1 MNYLIKRSRSLDFNL
16 IPRESYLGRWSRETT
31 PKDSQERYERNI
43 QRSYTPVREIGSFKV
58 IQDDRLPH
66 TTYRARTPLDIITT
80 PYHTN
85 INYYQEQLPIRKYDV
100 FSVRTW
106 SYPIY
111 KYLHSRD
118 FAPTR
123 PYSFTRVYGNTSTYT
138 PPMLAAETRRLTQR
152 RNYTGYTYIG
162 AEHSYD
168 IASRPYSLD
177 HSRYSRSY
185 LSSSPW
191 YTSYYGNIGLRHYNS
206 YRPRTYFTR
215 LSTYWTPYY

>member
-1 MNYLIKRSRSLDFNL
+1 MNYFIKRSRSLDLNS

-31 PKDSQERYERNI
+31 PIDSQQRYERNI
-43 QRSYTPVREIGSFKV
+43 RRSYTPAREIGSLKV
-58 IQDDRLPH
+58 IKDDQRLSNKL
-66 TTYRARTPLDIITT
+66 YRGRSAVGIITT

-111 KYLHSRD
+111 KYLHNRD
-118 FAPTR
+118 FAPMR
-123 PYSFTRVYGNTSTYT
+123 PYSFTRIYGNTSTYT

-168 IASRPYSLD
+168 ITSRPNSLD
-177 HSRYSRSY
+177 NYRSWR
-185 LSSSPW
+185 LH
-191 YTSYYGNIGLRHYNS
+191 I
-206 YRPRTYFTR
+206 PR
-215 LSTYWTPYY
+215 

>member
-1 MNYLIKRSRSLDFNL
+1 MNYFIKRSKSLDLNL

-31 PKDSQERYERNI
+31 PRDSQQRYERNI
-43 QRSYTPVREIGSFKV
+43 RRSYTPAREIGSFKV
-58 IQDDRLPH
+58 IEDDRLPRTPH
-66 TTYRARTPLDIITT
+66 RARTSLGIITT

-85 INYYQEQLPIRKYDV
+85 INYYQEQLPIRKYDI

-106 SYPIY
+106 AYPIY

-118 FAPTR
+118 LAPTR
-123 PYSFTRVYGNTSTYT
+123 PYSFTRIYGNTSTYT

-168 IASRPYSLD
+168 IASRPNSLD
-177 HSRYSRSY
+177 NYHFWRSHIP
-185 LSSSPW
+185 SSSL
-191 YTSYYGNIGLRHYNS
+191 YTSYYGNSGLRHYNS
-206 YRPRTYFTR
+206 YRPRTFISR
-215 LSTYWTPYY
+215 LSRYWAPYF